1 MVKRLAAKQEVVVFF
16 TIVGLGLVI
25 GLVNPAFFTA
35 GHLFNLINSSVVMGI
50 FALGV
55 LVVLLSGGID
65 VSFTAIAVFAFYS
78 TVKFLGTHNFQGS
91 LLVPF
96 GMATLIGLGL
106 GLVNGFFV
114 SRLKLMTLIATLGT
128 ASVFRGFLLTFI
140 GSTIYTKL
148 PSSMVAF
155 SRAYLVEV
163 VQGRARY
170 GLHAGILVLAACA
183 LLTWFLLNRTM
194 LGRGIHALGGDRVAA
209 ERAGFRIERL
219 QYFIYAFSGAI
230 AGIAGI
236 VHSSMA
242 RIAMPSD
249 LLGHEL
255 NVIAAVVLGGARIT
269 GGKGTVT
276 GALLGTFLVTMITQ
290 SLILLGIPSYW
301 QQAVLGALILVG
313 TALPALQAKRKEAVG
328 GALGGVS

>member
-170 GLHAGILVLAACA
+170 GLHAGFWSSPCA
-183 LLTWFLLNRTM
+183 PCSRGSCST
-194 LGRGIHALGGDRVAA
+194 GRCWGGGSTPWA
-209 ERAGFRIERL
+209 ETGSRPSGPGFVSKGCSTSSTR
-219 QYFIYAFSGAI
+219 FSGAI